1 MYSSKENMIVPEI
14 KRNPFSMSPDPHLF
28 YFSEQHVACLQTLES
43 SIRLRSGLGVVLG
56 DVGTGKTTVGR
67 ILMRLFQEKTD
78 YMFRLILD
86 PQFVDELEFLM
97 HLSRL
102 FNIKTKAVSTLE
114 FKEALQSFLYFKGV
128 NEKKIPVLIIDE
140 GQKLSEPMME
150 VIRGLLNYETN
161 ESKLIQVIVFAQLEF
176 ADKIRTMPNFMDRI
190 AASYVLHPFDEDE
203 LYHMISHRL
212 RRSGHESLDHV
223 FTKSALKQIYEYSN
237 GFPRKAINICHQAY
251 LGKVSEQLNIIDED
265 LLARNIRR
273 KEVSYV

>member
-1 MYSSKENMIVPEI
+1 MNASNGNTIVPAS

-28 YFSEQHVACLQTLES
+28 YFSAQHVACLQALES

-67 ILMRLFQEKTD
+67 ILMRLFQDKTD

-102 FNIKTKAVSTLE
+102 FNIKTKANSILE
-114 FKEALQSFLYFKGV
+114 YKESLQSFLYFKGV
-128 NEKKIPVLIIDE
+128 NEKKIPVLVIDE

-161 ESKLIQVIVFAQLEF
+161 DSKLIQVVVFAQLEF

-190 AASYVLHPFDEDE
+190 ATSYVLHPFNEDE
-203 LYHMISHRL
+203 LYRMISHRL
-212 RRSGHESLDHV
+212 RRSGHEDLHRV
-223 FTKSALKQIYEYSN
+223 FTESALKQIYAYSN
-237 GFPRKAINICHQAY
+237 GFPRKAINLCQQAY
-251 LGKVSEQLNIIDED
+251 LAKITEQLTIIDED
-265 LLARNIRR
+265 LLARNVRR